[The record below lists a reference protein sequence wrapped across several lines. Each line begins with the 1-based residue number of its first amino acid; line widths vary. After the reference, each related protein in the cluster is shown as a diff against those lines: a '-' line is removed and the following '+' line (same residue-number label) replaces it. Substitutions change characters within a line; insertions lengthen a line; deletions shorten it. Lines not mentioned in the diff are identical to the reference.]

1 MFIFK
6 CGSCGSLH
14 RISESSIHSRKFG
27 RNCMNCGAYIPSD
40 IILQAYGLENSKNT
54 AENENWEI
62 YRIPDEA
69 KVSLDVTLP
78 QE

>member
-1 MFIFK
+1 
-6 CGSCGSLH
+6 
-14 RISESSIHSRKFG
+14 
-27 RNCMNCGAYIPSD
+27 MNCGAYIPSD
-40 IILQAYGLENSKNT
+40 IILQAYDLENSKNT

>member
-1 MFIFK
+1 MFFLK
-6 CGSCGSLH
+6 CGTCGSLH

-40 IILQAYGLENSKNT
+40 VITQVYNLENSKNT
-54 AENENWEI
+54 NENEKWEI